1 MGERT
6 TWGSEGYVQI
16 VGFGPKSRFKA
27 TSYGVAFLYYQERWD
42 IMQGST
48 GALFIGALK
57 PSDKSFLK
65 TLLENALK
73 EGYERFVEPCAG
85 ALAMS
90 FLAAEAGF
98 NPKKIEASDVS
109 YFSGVLGRAVSD
121 KALDDMCIQAEGF
134 TKEEL
139 QDPAVAL
146 YAQLYLRTVSKAGK
160 DYFLELLKDLQYRR
174 KEYIEDIREQIN
186 IVKGKCKGMSYRDL
200 DLQVHIDEVLD
211 DPKAVIVLCPPTYT
225 AGYEKFFDTQG
236 RLKWREPSY
245 GIFDCD
251 TGVRDLYEKVKDA
264 KALVIIYE
272 ERAIGDYIGTPVYG
286 RDAGRAG
293 MYMYLV
299 ANRPEEA
306 KRLANGK
313 DIERKAGVKMT
324 PLKKPILPSE
334 YIVTE
339 KSVVEVMPIKAENAT
354 YYRRLWTHNFVG
366 GASGSAM
373 AMLIDGYVAGV
384 FGYDKFTMSL
394 GSGKD
399 LLFKF
404 GMTAPSEQRLNRL
417 MYMLAVNKECVF
429 QFLNDIQRES
439 TAGVM
444 TIMLTKYPE
453 SKEMRGLMKLVGKQ
467 PEGKNG
473 FKLKY
478 RCDIQD
484 KTKQEV
490 LREWLQKEARWKKAR
505 ESSKKKA

>member
-1 MGERT
+1 
-6 TWGSEGYVQI
+6 
-16 VGFGPKSRFKA
+16 
-27 TSYGVAFLYYQERWD
+27 
-42 IMQGST
+42 MQGST

-65 TLLENALK
+65 NLLQNALK
-73 EGYERFVEPCAG
+73 NGYERFIEPCAG

-90 FLAAEAGF
+90 FLASESGF
-98 NPKKIEASDVS
+98 NPKNIEASDVS
-109 YFSGVLGRAVSD
+109 YFSGVLGRAVSG
-121 KALDDMCIQAEGF
+121 KSIEDMGIQAEGF
-134 TKEEL
+134 TEEEL
-139 QDPAVAL
+139 KDPAVAL
-146 YAQLYLRTVSKAGK
+146 YAQLYLRMVSKAGK
-160 DYFLELLKDLQYRR
+160 EYFLELLKDLEYRR
-174 KEYIEDIREQIN
+174 EEYIEDIRRQID
-186 IVKGKCKGMSYRDL
+186 IVKAKCNGMSYRDM

-211 DPKAVIVLCPPTYT
+211 DPTAVVVMCPPTYT

-236 RLKWREPSY
+236 RLRWNEPSY
-245 GIFDCD
+245 GIFDCEQ
-251 TGVRDLYEKVKDA
+251 GVRKLYDKVKNA

-272 ERAIGDYIGTPVYG
+272 ERPIGDYIGTPVYG

-306 KRLANGK
+306 KILARGL
-313 DIERKAGVKMT
+313 DIERKSGAKMS

-334 YIVTE
+334 YVVTE

-366 GASGSAM
+366 GASGSSM
-373 AMLIDGYVAGV
+373 AMIIDGYVAGV

-394 GSGKD
+394 GGGND

-404 GMTAPSEQRLNRL
+404 GMTAPNKQRLNRL
-417 MYMLAVNKECVF
+417 MYMLAVNKEIVF
-429 QFLNDIQRES
+429 QFLNDVQKEN

-453 SKEMRGLMKLVGKQ
+453 SKEMRGLMKMVDKKS
-467 PEGKNG
+467 EGKNG

-478 RCDIQD
+478 RCDIKD
-484 KTKQEV
+484 RSKKETLK
-490 LREWLQKEARWKKAR
+490 EWLQKEEKWKKAR
-505 ESSKKKA
+505 ENSKKKA